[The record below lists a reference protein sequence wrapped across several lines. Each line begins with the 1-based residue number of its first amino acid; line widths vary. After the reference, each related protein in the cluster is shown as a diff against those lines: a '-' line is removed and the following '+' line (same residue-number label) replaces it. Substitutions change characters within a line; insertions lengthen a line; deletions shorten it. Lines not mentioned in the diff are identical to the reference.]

1 MSEQEQNTWDSS
13 EGVFNSN
20 KDADSSIIRVWEGE
34 GGGGGGVGCRA
45 ILKSRG
51 CADASESQLN

>member
-34 GGGGGGVGCRA
+34 GGGEEGW
-45 ILKSRG
+45 
-51 CADASESQLN
+51 DAEQYSSHVAVLMRVSHN